1 MKKCLFLLYICTYM
15 KWLLAIVFFSMSSM
29 AFSQTD
35 EKGVVNVVLPGP
47 SFNITP
53 NPVIG
58 NYFNIDLGFK
68 FTEFPKAVVVITNV
82 LGQTVYTHSL
92 TAADYANGFVKINV
106 SESKLDKG
114 IYLVQIKSGEANKT
128 LRLVI
133 R

>member
-1 MKKCLFLLYICTYM
+1 M
-15 KWLLAIVFFSMSSM
+15 KWFLAILFFGITSLASAQSTENAVMTV
-29 AFSQTD
+29 A
-35 EKGVVNVVLPGP
+35 PGP

-53 NPVIG
+53 NPVVG
-58 NYFNIDLGFK
+58 SYFNIDFGFK
-68 FTEFPKAVVVITNV
+68 YAEFPKAVVVITNV
-82 LGQTVYTHSL
+82 LGQTVYTHAL
-92 TAADYANGFVKINV
+92 TAADYSNGFIKINV